1 MKIQEHRAGI
11 LGQQMKVPA
20 ETAAM
25 RKEVTMNLVM
35 MNLVMMNP
43 AMMNLAI
50 TRAAM
55 MKPVMMLWVIQIIMA
70 MMQRAATI

>member
-20 ETAAM
+20 EMAAM

-35 MNLVMMNP
+35 MNP
-43 AMMNLAI
+43 AMMNLAM

>member
-20 ETAAM
+20 EMAAM

-35 MNLVMMNP
+35 MNP
-43 AMMNLAI
+43 AMMNLAM

-55 MKPVMMLWVIQIIMA
+55 MKPVMML
-70 MMQRAATI
+70 